1 MFPYSKSLISGIRN
15 TQTTL
20 TIQQFVLLKRLL
32 FILILTTAF
41 AGCVAAQK
49 VVQTDVL
56 VVGGG
61 VSGTAAAIQAARLGV
76 KVIVTEE
83 SVWLG
88 GMMTAAGVSAF
99 DGNHNMPSGI
109 WGEFREALYKVYGGP
124 NKVATG
130 WVSNTQFDPH
140 VGDSIVKSM
149 AKALPN
155 LSVLYRHRFVSVIK
169 EQQRVKGAVMRNLLN
184 NQLVRVMA
192 KQVIDATE
200 LGDVLAAAG
209 AGYDLGMEAS
219 SVTGEDVQVPE
230 TNDIVQDLTY
240 VAILKDYGPNTDCT
254 IVKPAGYDPA
264 EFDGACTDYYK
275 DKTRI
280 APNVDAKKML
290 DYGKLPNKKYMLNWP
305 GYGNDIYL
313 NIVKLDPAAREKEL
327 EKAKQM
333 TLRFIYFIQHE
344 LGFKHLGLADDEFP
358 TADRLALMPYHR
370 EGRRVKGLVRFNI
383 KHIANPYSSDMPVYR
398 TGIAVGDYPID
409 HHHRKN
415 PAAPQHLGFYP
426 VPSFNVP
433 LGSLIP
439 QQVKG
444 LIVAEKG
451 ISVSNVVNGTTR
463 LQPCVMMIG
472 QAAGVLAAIAVQDK
486 KNAAAVPVRKVQSQ
500 LLNQGAY
507 IMPFYDVKIGHPHFE
522 TIQRIGA
529 TGMLRGTGK
538 PNAWA
543 NQTWFYP
550 DSTIQTNRL
559 SEDIKAFT
567 GNSLSGT
574 GVVTTTQALEIAKTI
589 AVKFQVKNEWAW
601 GNQAKLN
608 QQVADSWKS
617 WGFGEWRADAAITR
631 LQFAKLLDATV
642 NPFALLSVNHQGQF
656 ELKY

>member
-130 WVSNTQFDPH
+130 WVSNTQFEPH

-155 LSVLYRHRFVSVIK
+155 LSVLYRHRFVSIIK

-240 VAILKDYGPNTDCT
+240 VAILKDYGPNADCT

-344 LGFKHLGLADDEFP
+344 LDFKHLGLADDEFP

-451 ISVSNVVNGTTR
+451 VSVSNVVNGTTR

>member
-1 MFPYSKSLISGIRN
+1 MLA
-15 TQTTL
+15 
-20 TIQQFVLLKRLL
+20 LLKRLL
-32 FILILTTAF
+32 FILMLTTAF
-41 AGCVAAQK
+41 AGCVYAQK
-49 VVQTDVL
+49 TVQTDVL
-56 VVGGG
+56 VIGGG
-61 VSGTAAAIQAARLGV
+61 VGGTAAGIQAARLGV
-76 KVIVTEE
+76 KVILTEE

-109 WGEFREALYKVYGGP
+109 WGEFRSALYKVYGGP

-130 WVSNTQFDPH
+130 WVSNTQFEPH

-149 AKALPN
+149 VKALPN
-155 LSVLYRHRFVSVIK
+155 LSVLYRHRFVSIIK
-169 EQQRVKGAVMRNLLN
+169 EQQRVKGAVMRNLKN

-219 SVTGEDVQVPE
+219 AITGEDVQVPE
-230 TNDIVQDLTY
+230 SNDIVQDLTY
-240 VAILKDYGPNTDCT
+240 VAILKDYGPNADCT

-290 DYGKLPNKKYMLNWP
+290 DYGRLPNKKYMLNWP
-305 GYGNDIYL
+305 GYGNDIYM
-313 NIVKLDPAAREKEL
+313 NIVKLDPVAREKEL

-333 TLRFIYFIQHE
+333 TLRFIYFIQHQ

-383 KHIANPYSSDMPVYR
+383 KHIASPYSNGMPVYR

-439 QQVKG
+439 KAIKG

-472 QAAGVLAAIAVQDK
+472 QAAGALAAITVQDK
-486 KNAAAVPVRKVQSQ
+486 KDAAAIPVRKVQAQ

-507 IMPFYDVKIGHPHFE
+507 IMPFYDVKIGHPHFAAV
-522 TIQRIGA
+522 QRIGA
-529 TGMLRGTGK
+529 TGILRGTGK

-550 DSTIQTNRL
+550 DSTIQSDRL
-559 SEDIKAFT
+559 AEDIKPFT
-567 GNSLSGT
+567 NKPTAAKGNLT
-574 GVVTTTQALEIAKTI
+574 AQDALLIIQAI
-589 AVKFQVKNEWAW
+589 VQKFQVKNEWAW
-601 GNQAKLN
+601 GDATKL
-608 QQVADSWKS
+608 QVQLAEHWKN
-617 WGFGEWRADAAITR
+617 WGFGEWRAEAPITR
-631 LQFAKLLDATV
+631 LQFAKLLDAMV
-642 NPFALLSVNHQGQF
+642 NPFALMPVNHQGQF